1 MRCCRCRAFKLQ
13 DILANEDA
21 RVTMSRGLGLSSAFE
36 QGGADARANRGRC
49 IQGCA
54 EACAQDASSRLSSSF
69 LFHLSR

>member
-1 MRCCRCRAFKLQ
+1 
-13 DILANEDA
+13 
-21 RVTMSRGLGLSSAFE
+21 MSRGLGLSSAFE